1 MSKAAAA
8 LVQRA
13 RQQRHSNLVYIV
25 CLFLID
31 LERLL
36 SNGCGGQWIVHRV
49 DLSKLFRVIDRWA
62 GFTHTS
68 QIYCFSPVLNVLS
81 LFRVY
86 TYNFRRIFIRH
97 MARVDIF

>member
-36 SNGCGGQWIVHRV
+36 SNGCVV
-49 DLSKLFRVIDRWA
+49 DSGSYI
-62 GFTHTS
+62 G
-68 QIYCFSPVLNVLS
+68 
-81 LFRVY
+81 
-86 TYNFRRIFIRH
+86 
-97 MARVDIF
+97 